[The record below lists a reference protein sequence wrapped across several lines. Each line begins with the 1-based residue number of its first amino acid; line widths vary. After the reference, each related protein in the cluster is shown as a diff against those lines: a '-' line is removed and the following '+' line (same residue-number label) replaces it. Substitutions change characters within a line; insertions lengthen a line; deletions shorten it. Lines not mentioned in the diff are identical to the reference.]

1 MLNQTQGQKIMD
13 IAREMTRLAIGYGKS
28 GKVGDNI
35 KLAMETSRLLIF
47 LRSIMAAV
55 NYNHIVV
62 MFCIIIGIVVIVVA
76 LGDLLV
82 RVFVALAALSL
93 INYGLRLR
101 GLPPLQLLLP
111 LLISRSGRGRW
122 FNQWR

>member
-1 MLNQTQGQKIMD
+1 
-13 IAREMTRLAIGYGKS
+13 
-28 GKVGDNI
+28 
-35 KLAMETSRLLIF
+35 
-47 LRSIMAAV
+47 MATI
-55 NYNHIVV
+55 NSNHIIGLL
-62 MFCIIIGIVVIVVA
+62 CIISGMVIIAFA

-111 LLISRSGRGRW
+111 LLASSRGRW